1 VLAPAELLDDGVL
14 ADDDGVL
21 EDELDGALLEPLA
34 ALPLGCDGAALEL
47 ELDEPPEAGAL
58 GEAEDEL
65 ELLSLLLMST
75 DAEPE
80 VELDGVLGVVVAPAD
95 EDDEPEGGVVFETVR
110 SPSRSQ
116 PVSNPAPSA
125 RDTATARVES
135 FMWPPWL
142 GYHVLEQ
149 GSGHLLNEI
158 LPTTVVGSYPQPGW
172 LIDRAKLGAKVP
184 RVREPD
190 LWRIAPP
197 LLEEAQNDATLIA
210 IRDMERAGIDIITDG
225 EMRRESYSN
234 RFATALEGIDIDNP
248 GSTINRSGQPIPVP
262 RVAAAI
268 RRRGAVEVPDVTF
281 LRKNTSRRIKITLP
295 GPFTMAQQAQD
306 DYYKDE
312 EALAMAFAAAVN
324 EEIRDLKAAGADVV
338 QIDEPWLQA
347 RPERA
352 VKYGVKAINRA
363 LQGIG
368 GTTIVHLCFGYAAAV
383 KDKPTGY
390 SFLPQ
395 LEATT
400 ASQISIEAAQPR
412 LDLSVLRSLNK
423 TVMVGVIDLGT
434 SAVETPQQVAGRIRA
449 ALKHVP
455 AERLVLAPDCGM
467 KYLTREAAFGKLK
480 SLAEGAAVVRKEL
493 A

>member
-1 VLAPAELLDDGVL
+1 VALD
-14 ADDDGVL
+14 
-21 EDELDGALLEPLA
+21 
-34 ALPLGCDGAALEL
+34 
-47 ELDEPPEAGAL
+47 
-58 GEAEDEL
+58 DEL
-65 ELLSLLLMST
+65 EALSLLFMST
-75 DAEPE
+75 VAEPE
-80 VELDGVLGVVVAPAD
+80 VELEPDGVLGVVVEPAED
-95 EDDEPEGGVVFETVR
+95 EDEPAGGVVRETLR

-116 PVSNPAPSA
+116 PVSKPAPSA
-125 RDTATARVES
+125 RDTAAARIES
-135 FMWPPWL
+135 LMWPPWL
-142 GYHVLEQ
+142 GYHDLQQ

-172 LIDRAKLGAKVP
+172 LIDRAKLGGKVP

-190 LWRIAPP
+190 LWRVAPP
-197 LLEEAQNDATLIA
+197 LLEEAQNDATLLA

-234 RFATALEGIDIDNP
+234 RFATALDGIDTDNP
-248 GSTINRSGQPIPVP
+248 GTTINRNGKPVPVP
-262 RVAAAI
+262 RVAGAI

-281 LRKNTSRRIKITLP
+281 LRRNTSRRIKITLP

-363 LQGIG
+363 LQGIS
-368 GTTIVHLCFGYAAAV
+368 GTTVVHLCFGYAAAV

-412 LDLSVLRSLNK
+412 LDLSVLERLNK

-434 SAVETPQQVAGRIRA
+434 SAVETPPQVAERIRA

-455 AERLVLAPDCGM
+455 AERLVVAPDCGM

-480 SLAEGAAVVRKEL
+480 SLAEGAAIVRKEL
-493 A
+493 T